1 MDRTASLFL
10 VALAT
15 LTACTSDMPSA
26 TEMPTMES
34 AADPTAT
41 PTMESVPDPT
51 ATPIE
56 ESSEMRACTVLFVL
70 PEEPY
75 NHHTAMLDVQ
85 FEDAGCTVVM
95 ASKTLEPVDSCGV
108 RRGAIQPDLTLADV
122 QVVNYD
128 AIVYAGGHGCYDQ
141 WEDAES
147 LRIARE
153 AVEQG
158 KVLGGIGCGPTILAH
173 AGVLEGRQATVCLRG
188 VPVKRGLD
196 YCEVLES
203 LGAVCTDA
211 QVVRDGLIVT
221 ARDRSRL
228 FVPAILEVLAE
239 Q

>member
-1 MDRTASLFL
+1 MKRTASLFL

-15 LTACTSDMPSA
+15 LTACTPDQPSA
-26 TEMPTMES
+26 TEVPTTESVPDSTAIPTMES
-34 AADPTAT
+34 LP
-41 PTMESVPDPT
+41 EPT
-51 ATPIE
+51 ATPIG
-56 ESSEMRACTVLFVL
+56 ESSERSACTVLFVL
-70 PEEPY
+70 PGGPY
-75 NHHTAMLDVQ
+75 NYNTAVLVSQ
-85 FEDAGCTVVM
+85 FEQAGCTVVA
-95 ASKTLEPVDSCGV
+95 ASKTLTPVDSCGIS
-108 RRGAIQPDLTLADV
+108 RGPIRPDLTLADV
-122 QVVNYD
+122 QVANYD
-128 AIVYAGGHGCYDQ
+128 AIVYGGGHGCDDQ

-158 KVLGGIGCGPTILAH
+158 KVLGGAGCASTILAH
-173 AGVLEGRQATVCLRG
+173 AGVLEGRQATVCPRG

-221 ARDRSRL
+221 ARERSRV
-228 FVPAILEVLAE
+228 FVPTILEVLAE